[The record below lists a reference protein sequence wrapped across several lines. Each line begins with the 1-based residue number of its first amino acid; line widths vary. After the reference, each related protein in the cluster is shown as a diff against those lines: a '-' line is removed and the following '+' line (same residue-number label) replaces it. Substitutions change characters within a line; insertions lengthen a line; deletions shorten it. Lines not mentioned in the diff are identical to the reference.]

1 MNKESQSLI
10 SPLISVL
17 YTLIFKSE
25 DKGQVLPKIEDK
37 SRKKKK
43 EKKKREMSLQPEIPN
58 SDMKLGDSSC
68 RGVCTAPVLHNLR

>member
-25 DKGQVLPKIEDK
+25 DKGQVLPKIDE
-37 SRKKKK
+37 SRKKNN
-43 EKKKREMSLQPEIPN
+43 KKKRDDSAAGN
-58 SDMKLGDSSC
+58 SKF
-68 RGVCTAPVLHNLR
+68 

>member
-43 EKKKREMSLQPEIPN
+43 KKRDDSAAGN
-58 SDMKLGDSSC
+58 SKF
-68 RGVCTAPVLHNLR
+68 

>member
-37 SRKKKK
+37 IRKKKK
-43 EKKKREMSLQPEIPN
+43 KKRDDSAAEN
-58 SDMKLGDSSC
+58 SKF
-68 RGVCTAPVLHNLR
+68 